1 LSYAPGRFETRSVP
15 RSGLSSLAVRG
26 PSQRR
31 ALGALFFVL
40 CVFFA
45 GIAAAA
51 FDAGVWPIA
60 IAAATLALWL
70 STLAGRALL
79 VRRLR
84 GQ

>member
-1 LSYAPGRFETRSVP
+1 VRFEAMSVP
-15 RSGLSSLAVRG
+15 RSRLSSAAVRA

-31 ALGALFFVL
+31 ALGALFLVL
-40 CVFFA
+40 CIFFA

-51 FDAGVWPIA
+51 LEAGVWPIA
-60 IAAATLALWL
+60 LAAAALTLWL
-70 STLAGRALL
+70 FTLAGRALL

>member
-1 LSYAPGRFETRSVP
+1 L
-15 RSGLSSLAVRG
+15 
-26 PSQRR
+26 
-31 ALGALFFVL
+31 L

-51 FDAGVWPIA
+51 FEAGVWLIA
-60 IAAATLALWL
+60 LAAAILALWL

-84 GQ
+84 RE

>member
-1 LSYAPGRFETRSVP
+1 MSVTRSRV
-15 RSGLSSLAVRG
+15 SSLAVRG

-31 ALGALFFVL
+31 ALGALFLVL

-60 IAAATLALWL
+60 LAAAALALWL
-70 STLAGRALL
+70 STLAGRALIA
-79 VRRLR
+79 RRLR